1 MKVRLQMEGIGF
13 NYTRELCALF
23 GERDPMPVCFL
34 QLVGKRYPLKVP
46 VESLSQL
53 SQLNMRENE
62 KKTKQNKTK
71 QKQKKKWY
79 CVKFQLN
86 QIRT

>member
-1 MKVRLQMEGIGF
+1 MPVKGRNWIQ
-13 NYTRELCALF
+13 RALF
-23 GERDPMPVCFL
+23 GELEDPAPVCFL

-53 SQLNMRENE
+53 SQLNMCENE

-71 QKQKKKWY
+71 TEKKWY